1 MPYIK
6 QSMRNELD
14 PLINALAEEMHELG
28 CNEGDLNYCITSL
41 VIAYVEANGLSYSS
55 LSDVTG
61 VLNDVKVEF
70 ERRVVAP
77 YEDKKIAENGDVY
90 PDPRRG
96 IK

>member
-6 QSMRNELD
+6 QINRKKLD
-14 PLINALAEEMHELG
+14 GAIRDLAGILRLMESDK
-28 CNEGDLNYCITSL
+28 GDLNYCITKL
-41 VIAYVEANGLSYSS
+41 IIHYVETKGKSYSV

-61 VLNDVKVEF
+61 VLNDAKVEF

-77 YEDKKIAENGDVY
+77 YEDEKIIENGDAY
-90 PDPRRG
+90 PHPRRG

>member
-6 QSMRNELD
+6 PHRRDFLGPSLSRLGQSLLD
-14 PLINALAEEMHELG
+14 IDFTK
-28 CNEGDLNYCITSL
+28 GDLNYCITML
-41 VIAYVEANGLSYSS
+41 VIAYIHLHGKRYST

-77 YEDKKIAENGDVY
+77 YEDRKKADNGDVGY
-90 PDPRRG
+90 DDL
-96 IK
+96 